1 MSTSALSKASASTTM
16 VQNEVIP
23 ISALWPM
30 IEGNPDATNALF
42 VELYPQ
48 LRAMARSAIAP
59 DDTLNTT
66 ALVHELY
73 LRVAERADLSF
84 DDRRAFFGYA
94 ARAMRHLLV
103 DRARTRLRIKRGGG
117 LKAVDWQEATDPAM
131 LVRVDAA
138 LELDELLRRLA
149 QEHARSAEVLE
160 LHYFAGL
167 GGEQIA
173 DILGLT
179 RRTIHRDLEFAK
191 AYLRAHWR
199 MD

>member
-1 MSTSALSKASASTTM
+1 MSTSALSKASASITM

-84 DDRRAFFGYA
+84 DDRRASA
-94 ARAMRHLLV
+94 ARRVPHFQQRAANRV
-103 DRARTRLRIKRGGG
+103 QPAKCASTFDSDAAPGRARP
-117 LKAVDWQEATDPAM
+117 PA
-131 LVRVDAA
+131 
-138 LELDELLRRLA
+138 
-149 QEHARSAEVLE
+149 HSSA
-160 LHYFAGL
+160 
-167 GGEQIA
+167 
-173 DILGLT
+173 
-179 RRTIHRDLEFAK
+179 
-191 AYLRAHWR
+191 
-199 MD
+199 